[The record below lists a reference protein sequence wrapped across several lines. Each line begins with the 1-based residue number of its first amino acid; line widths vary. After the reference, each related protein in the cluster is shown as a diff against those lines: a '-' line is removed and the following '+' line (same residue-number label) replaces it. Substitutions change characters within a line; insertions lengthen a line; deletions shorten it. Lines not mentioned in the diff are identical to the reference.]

1 MHSYRSRGNGVG
13 RAPTRFGASPFVQR
27 LAPKIAEAA
36 GSAPILDVACGSGR
50 NAFLLAEMGCEV
62 ICIDKDL
69 SAIRENSESEHLSPA
84 AKSRIRTYSLD
95 LIGQRWPFGKAMAGG
110 IINVHFFLPTL
121 LNVFAR
127 SLLPGA
133 YLLIETIP
141 GCGGNYLSLPRAG
154 EVRKQLDST
163 FELTVYKESK
173 VGPECVDAVTT
184 KVLAR
189 RK

>member
-1 MHSYRSRGNGVG
+1 MVVRRNSMG

-27 LAPKIAEAA
+27 FAPKIAEAA

-50 NAFLLAEMGCEV
+50 KAFLLSEIGCEV

-69 SAIRENSESEHLSPA
+69 SAIQENSERKHLSPVV
-84 AKSRIRTYSLD
+84 KSRIRTYQLD
-95 LIGQRWPFGKAMAGG
+95 LIRQEWPFGRGMAGG
-110 IINVHFFLPTL
+110 IINVHFFVPTL

-141 GCGGNYLSLPRAG
+141 GCGGNYLSLPSAG
-154 EVRKQLDST
+154 EVRKQLANA

-173 VGPECVDAVTT
+173 VGPDSIDAVTV
-184 KVLAR
+184 KVLAK

>member
-1 MHSYRSRGNGVG
+1 MTRNGVG

-27 LAPKIAEAA
+27 FAPKIAEAA
-36 GSAPILDVACGSGR
+36 GSTPILDVACGSGR

-69 SAIRENSESEHLSPA
+69 SAIRENSECEHLSPA
-84 AKSRIRTYSLD
+84 AKSRIRTYQLD
-95 LIGQRWPFGKAMAGG
+95 LIHQEWPFGRVMAGG
-110 IINVHFFLPTL
+110 IINVHFFVPTL
-121 LNVFAR
+121 LNAFTR
-127 SLLPGA
+127 SLLPDA

-141 GCGGNYLSLPRAG
+141 GCGGNYLSLSSAG
-154 EVRKQLDST
+154 EVRKQLAGK

-173 VGPECVDAVTT
+173 VGPESIDAVTV
-184 KVLAR
+184 KVLAK

>member
-1 MHSYRSRGNGVG
+1 MVVRRNSMA

-27 LAPKIAEAA
+27 FASKIAEAA

-50 NAFLLAEMGCEV
+50 NAFLLAEMGSEV

-69 SAIRENSESEHLSPA
+69 SAIRENSEREREHLSSA
-84 AKSRIRTYSLD
+84 AKSRIQTYPLD
-95 LIGQRWPFGKAMAGG
+95 LIEQKWPFGKGMVGG

-154 EVRKQLDST
+154 EVRKQLDSI

-173 VGPECVDAVTT
+173 VGPDSIDAVTV
-184 KVLAR
+184 KVLAK

>member
-1 MHSYRSRGNGVG
+1 MG

-27 LAPKIAEAA
+27 FAPRMADAA

-50 NAFLLAEMGCEV
+50 NAFLLSEIGCEV

-69 SAIRENSESEHLSPA
+69 SAIQENSERADLSRA
-84 AKSRIRTYSLD
+84 AKSRIRTYPLD
-95 LIGQRWPFGKAMAGG
+95 LIGQEWPFGKGMAGG

-127 SLLPGA
+127 ALLPGA

-154 EVRKQLDST
+154 EVRKQLAST

-173 VGPECVDAVTT
+173 VGPDSIDAVTV
-184 KVLAR
+184 KVLAK

>member
-1 MHSYRSRGNGVG
+1 MVG

-27 LAPKIAEAA
+27 FAPKIAEAA

-69 SAIRENSESEHLSPA
+69 SAIRENSEREHQSPA
-84 AKSRIRTYSLD
+84 AKSRIRTYPLD
-95 LIGQRWPFGKAMAGG
+95 LIEQKWPFGKEMAGG
-110 IINVHFFLPTL
+110 IINVHFFLPTF
-121 LNVFAR
+121 LNDFAR

-141 GCGGNYLSLPRAG
+141 ACGGNYLSLPSAG
-154 EVRKQLDST
+154 DVRKRLAGK

-173 VGPECVDAVTT
+173 VGPESIDAVTV
-184 KVLAR
+184 KVLAK